1 MFSPHWRG
9 KGGTDG
15 TEFQANSKQKKKKSL
30 IITLNILAL
39 QWVILSIHDQLSSS
53 VVQKQYE
60 SQSNGS
66 GGR

>member
-1 MFSPHWRG
+1 MERNFRPTRN
-9 KGGTDG
+9 K
-15 TEFQANSKQKKKKSL
+15 KKKKSL